1 MTLQDTMEKIL
12 ALQGM
17 DEFKEFCEKL
27 LRTAENMKSSNIRRI
42 ALPNLIFAA
51 DPGCGVTLH
60 IRLLVDLLK
69 ELKLLQFMGEEEYFE
84 WMISDEKEGLDRLIM
99 RMRRAAG
106 FYGKFCGVVGLNVS
120 MLIKDQDDVPPMD
133 KLMEFVESRQGQ
145 VLFIFIIPLQKT
157 ESIQSQ
163 LQGRFASFT
172 PVELIHMP
180 FPVDE
185 AQYYITDELFGRGFI
200 VTNGAQ
206 QALKRAVKSLSQSPS
221 FEGYQTL
228 RNLTDEI
235 IWHKLSQPLFT
246 DEQITAR
253 DVQFIIGEHGFI
265 TALNAHGVRHARR
278 RVGFGEGDKEA

>member
-1 MTLQDTMEKIL
+1 MALQDTMDKIL

-17 DEFKEFCEKL
+17 EEFKGFCEKL
-27 LRTAENMKSSNIRRI
+27 LRTAENMKNMGMRQVP
-42 ALPNLIFAA
+42 LPNLIFAA

-60 IRLLVDLLK
+60 IRLLTDLLK
-69 ELKLLQFMGEEEYFE
+69 ELKLLRFIGEEECFE
-84 WMISDEKEGLDRLIM
+84 WAISDEKEGMDRLIM

-106 FYGKFCGVVGLNVS
+106 FYGQFCGVVGLD
-120 MLIKDQDDVPPMD
+120 MGRLIKNADEEPSMD
-133 KLMEFVESRQGQ
+133 KLMEFVESRKGQ
-145 VLFIFIIPLQKT
+145 VLFIFILPLQKT

-163 LQGRFASFT
+163 FQGRFASFT

-206 QALKRAVKSLSQSPS
+206 QALKRAVKALSQSAS

-253 DVQFIIGEHGFI
+253 DVQFIMGEHGFI
-265 TALNAHGVRHARR
+265 TTLNAHGVRHARR